1 MQTFQNGQYAANTF
15 SNRAF
20 FMSQA
25 PIRLPIADRQEQ
37 YTVAPTKIIALG
49 LNYRDH
55 IAESH
60 NVKVRGFTNDAP
72 PEPPLFPKTP
82 NVLIGPGDPIVIPAF
97 LYDYHKVAVTIEQ
110 IGTLENPVIDE
121 TMV

>member
-1 MQTFQNGQYAANTF
+1 
-15 SNRAF
+15 
-20 FMSQA
+20 MSQA
-25 PIRLPIADRQEQ
+25 PIRLPIADSREQ

-49 LNYRDH
+49 LNYRDY
-55 IAESH
+55 IAESYS
-60 NVKVRGFTNDAP
+60 VKVRGFNDAS
-72 PEPPLFPKTP
+72 PEPLLFPKTP